1 LGKLSPQDR
10 EAIIAQGK
18 EVLRIEAEAVS
29 KLAERLDDGF
39 VAAVELI
46 LDCTGKLVITGIGK
60 SGAIGHKLAGT
71 FSSTGTPALFLHPAE
86 GVHGDLGVL
95 SGQDVLLLLSHSGE
109 TDELIS
115 IMPVV
120 ARIGAK
126 VIAMLGNGK
135 STIARYSNVVLDVSV
150 EREACPLGLA
160 PTASTVAMLAMGD
173 ALAISVMNARKF
185 TRDDFALFHPAGTL
199 GRRLLLKIS
208 DIMRTGDSVAV
219 VGTDT
224 VLRDALFAITRAAA
238 GAACIVEPDGK
249 LVGIITDGDVRRHLL
264 KDETCLSW
272 PAARVMTKD
281 PRTIAPDRAAEEG
294 LHIMEELRIGEMP
307 VLEDSKPIGMI
318 MLKDLLKARIV

>member
-1 LGKLSPQDR
+1 MGKLSPQDR

-219 VGTDT
+219 VGTDI
-224 VLRDALFAITRAAA
+224 VLRDVLFAITRAAA
-238 GAACIVEPDGK
+238 GAACIVEPDRK

-264 KDETCLSW
+264 RDETCLSW
-272 PAARVMTKD
+272 PAARVMTKN

-294 LHIMEELRIGEMP
+294 LRIMEELRIGEMP
-307 VLEDSKPIGMI
+307 VLEDGKPIGMV

>member
-1 LGKLSPQDR
+1 MGRLSPQDR

-46 LDCTGKLVITGIGK
+46 LGCTGKLVITGIGK

-126 VIAMLGNGK
+126 VIAMLGNRS
-135 STIARYSNVVLDVSV
+135 STIARYSDVVLDVSV
-150 EREACPLGLA
+150 EKEACPLGLA
-160 PTASTVAMLAMGD
+160 PTASTVALLAMG
-173 ALAISVMNARKF
+173 
-185 TRDDFALFHPAGTL
+185 
-199 GRRLLLKIS
+199 
-208 DIMRTGDSVAV
+208 
-219 VGTDT
+219 
-224 VLRDALFAITRAAA
+224 AAA
-238 GAACIVEPDGK
+238 MA
-249 LVGIITDGDVRRHLL
+249 VRR
-264 KDETCLSW
+264 
-272 PAARVMTKD
+272 R
-281 PRTIAPDRAAEEG
+281 RR
-294 LHIMEELRIGEMP
+294 
-307 VLEDSKPIGMI
+307 
-318 MLKDLLKARIV
+318 

>member
-1 LGKLSPQDR
+1 MGKLSPQDR